1 MSDVAP
7 SYKYGR
13 THLETRISEE
23 YAEGRYTSK
32 YPKHRYAMH
41 GTMERDAYC
50 RIKYGHS
57 YQERAHRTCP
67 YCKLCGQNYNYPN
80 GEEFSTISGCQEAYY
95 QTDRDLIPSTS
106 QVASHCEG
114 SCCKVQTIRQGY
126 LSKRSS
132 NLRDDWK
139 RLHARGIHNVA
150 GEKDFG
156 DIHVT
161 RTVLAPLGWNQIGE
175 EFFDDSWEKIILAAG
190 G

>member
-41 GTMERDAYC
+41 GTMERDAYR

-67 YCKLCGQNYNYPN
+67 DCKLCGQNYNYPN
-80 GEEFSTISGCQEAYY
+80 GEEFSAISGCQEAYY
-95 QTDRDLIPSTS
+95 QTVSAKVRLL
-106 QVASHCEG
+106 VF
-114 SCCKVQTIRQGY
+114 CCDWLDVCCCCFCFLLGPWSDSFNFSSSISLWGFLLQGGY
-126 LSKRSS
+126 K
-132 NLRDDWK
+132 
-139 RLHARGIHNVA
+139 
-150 GEKDFG
+150 
-156 DIHVT
+156 
-161 RTVLAPLGWNQIGE
+161 
-175 EFFDDSWEKIILAAG
+175 
-190 G
+190 